1 MKSILVLSLLLDVAG
16 SGSKVMAQSPGK
28 FTATG
33 NMSTQR
39 MWHTATLLPNGKVL
53 IAGGS
58 AILSGW
64 PVWASAELYD
74 PATGTFTATGD
85 MTTSRYAHT
94 ATLLPDGKVLI
105 AGGGSR
111 NDLGS
116 GVPAFS
122 SAELYDP
129 STGTFK
135 PAGEMNVGRA
145 YHTATLLNNG
155 RVLIVGGSRNRPL
168 ASAELYD
175 PATGIFT
182 ATGQMTRVQ
191 DSHTAT
197 LLSNGKVLVEG
208 SYGSDDDT
216 PLGNEIYDPDTGAFS
231 PTGGKANPYVIPA
244 SASLLMNGKVLV
256 TEQYGCDP
264 SPFAEVYDPSAGT
277 STATGNMT
285 KPRGYSTA
293 TLLPDGKV
301 LIAGREWS
309 HLGGSADLYDPVT
322 GTFSTTGDMLTQRE
336 ELHTAT
342 LLPNGTV
349 LLSSGWICCGYS
361 VATAEIYHPAVLA
374 PSPVLFSLSGDGKGP
389 GAILHSGT
397 HQVVSPGNPAV
408 AGEAL
413 EIYLT
418 GLTDGGMIPPQV
430 AIGGRM
436 ADVLWFGNTPGFTGL
451 NQVNVRVPSGTA
463 PGPAVP
469 VRLTYISRTSNE
481 VTVGVR

>member
-1 MKSILVLSLLLDVAG
+1 MKSILLLSLLLDVAG
-16 SGSKVMAQSPGK
+16 SGSKVMAQSPGT
-28 FTATG
+28 FTRTGNLSTARQLHTATLLTNREVLITG
-33 NMSTQR
+33 GSSVPRPFSVWASAELYDPATGTFTPTGSMTASR
-39 MWHTATLLPNGKVL
+39 FSHTATLLPNGKVL
-53 IAGGS
+53 IAGGDSNVFEFGSS
-58 AILSGW
+58 AR
-64 PVWASAELYD
+64 A
-74 PATGTFTATGD
+74 
-85 MTTSRYAHT
+85 
-94 ATLLPDGKVLI
+94 
-105 AGGGSR
+105 
-111 NDLGS
+111 
-116 GVPAFS
+116 

-129 STGTFK
+129 STGTFT
-135 PAGEMNVGRA
+135 ATGEMTTARSW
-145 YHTATLLNNG
+145 HTATLLNNG
-155 RVLIVGGSRNRPL
+155 RVLVAGGSRNRPL

-175 PATGIFT
+175 PLKGTFAATGE
-182 ATGQMTRVQ
+182 MTNPGSQ
-191 DSHTAT
+191 TAT
-197 LLSNGKVLVEG
+197 LLSNGKVLFEG
-208 SYGSDDDT
+208 SYWSADSDR
-216 PLGNEIYDPDTGAFS
+216 PGGNELYDPDTGTFS
-231 PTGGKANPYVIPA
+231 PTGGKAYPDLFPVT
-244 SASLLMNGKVLV
+244 ASLLTNGKVLV
-256 TEQYGCDP
+256 TEQYSCDG
-264 SPFAEVYDPSAGT
+264 SPFAELYDPSAGT

-301 LIAGREWS
+301 LIAGREWV
-309 HLGGSADLYDPVT
+309 HLDSSAEFYDPVT
-322 GTFSTTGDMLTQRE
+322 GTFSTTGDMLPQRE
-336 ELHTAT
+336 EGHTAT

-349 LLSSGWICCGYS
+349 LLSGGWICCGYS
-361 VATAEIYHPAVLA
+361 IATAEIYHPAVLV